1 MEISGSSVAANAS
14 ASIAAKVKNQTE
26 DLQKENAQKLIES
39 VPDPLSAVGQN
50 VNVKV

>member
-1 MEISGSSVAANAS
+1 MEISGASSTAG
-14 ASIAAKVKNQTE
+14 ASIAIKVKNETE

-39 VPDPLSAVGQN
+39 VPDPMSAVGQN